1 LLIHLADGTRK
12 QEDKQ
17 MSINTKA
24 ASVPQLRQFPA
35 DEQVSEGTRFAQYT
49 MLDEIP
55 ALVFALMTLVYIVSS
70 LWSLA

>member
-1 LLIHLADGTRK
+1 
-12 QEDKQ
+12 
-17 MSINTKA
+17 MSIDTNA
-24 ASVPQLRQFPA
+24 ASLPQLRQSPA
-35 DEQVSEGTRFAQYT
+35 DSEVSEAARFAQYA

>member
-1 LLIHLADGTRK
+1 
-12 QEDKQ
+12 

-24 ASVPQLRQFPA
+24 ASVPQLRELPA
-35 DEQVSEGTRFAQYT
+35 DSQLTEAERFAQYA

-55 ALVFALMTLVYIVSS
+55 TLVFALMTLVYIVSS

>member
-1 LLIHLADGTRK
+1 
-12 QEDKQ
+12 

-24 ASVPQLRQFPA
+24 ASVAQLRQIPA
-35 DEQVSEGTRFAQYT
+35 DNQVSEAARFAQYA

-55 ALVFALMTLVYIVSS
+55 TLVFALMTLVYIVSS

>member
-1 LLIHLADGTRK
+1 
-12 QEDKQ
+12 

-24 ASVPQLRQFPA
+24 ASLPQLRQFPA
-35 DEQVSEGTRFAQYT
+35 DSQLTEAARFAQHA

-55 ALVFALMTLVYIVSS
+55 TLVFALMTLVYIVSS

>member
-1 LLIHLADGTRK
+1 
-12 QEDKQ
+12 

-24 ASVPQLRQFPA
+24 ASVPQLRQFQA
-35 DEQVSEGTRFAQYT
+35 DKQVTEAARFAQFA

-55 ALVFALMTLVYIVSS
+55 ALVFALLTLVYIVSS